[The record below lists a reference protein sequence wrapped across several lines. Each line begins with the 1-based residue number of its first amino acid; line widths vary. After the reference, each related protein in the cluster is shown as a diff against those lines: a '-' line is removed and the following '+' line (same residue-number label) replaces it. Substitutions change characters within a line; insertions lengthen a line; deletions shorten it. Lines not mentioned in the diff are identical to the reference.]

1 MTYAPKDGEQMMA
14 TATVCGCISTGSRS
28 MPERL
33 FTALDAAGLI
43 TGAFRGVPYA
53 DLPEPAR
60 KALGDAVEMVED
72 DARERYADNYDDRNW
87 DY

>member
-43 TGAFRGVPYA
+43 TGAFHSLPYA

-60 KALGDAVEMVED
+60 KALDDAVEMVDEE
-72 DARERYADNYDDRNW
+72 AYERYGNDYHIKW
-87 DY
+87 DC